1 MTIDDGELSGCQ
13 GDPCIQGKVENT
25 ETCHLGD
32 RLLTPQAACLQLGG
46 GSRRVIMCRWQLP
59 PLAAGHD
66 RSGVFKFGCPLAGSQ
81 PSCGPT
87 GLRGDPGPT
96 ASADRSMVLQ

>member
-59 PLAAGHD
+59 PLRPDMIAPASSS
-66 RSGVFKFGCPLAGSQ
+66 SGARWPA
-81 PSCGPT
+81 PNRPA
-87 GLRGDPGPT
+87 DPR
-96 ASADRSMVLQ
+96 D